1 MITHLKKNKFPF
13 WTQERRT
20 GQRATREKVR
30 YWMVVTGD
38 LLLLLLF
45 LWVLDNEPVCEFT
58 LTVYMQPYTF
68 QLPIE
73 NYEHRIFIL
82 AVKTNQINGYL
93 SVPSKNKLSSVINIQ
108 SCNRIIKGKLA
119 DYSPSAKINGL

>member
-1 MITHLKKNKFPF
+1 M
-13 WTQERRT
+13 
-20 GQRATREKVR
+20 
-30 YWMVVTGD
+30 
-38 LLLLLLF
+38 
-45 LWVLDNEPVCEFT
+45 CEFT